1 MTATSA
7 DSIRLEQGTS
17 HEVAGR
23 RVGVMNVFEEGGAQ
37 IAQLAVNNP
46 ATNETDTLEVNAGD
60 VVKLGTGS
68 YRIVTITPGKGGA
81 RASLE
86 IAPAGGK

>member
-1 MTATSA
+1 MNATA

-17 HEVAGR
+17 NEVAGR
-23 RVGVMNVFEEGGAQ
+23 RIGVMNVFEENGAL
-37 IAQLAVNNP
+37 IAQLAVNTP
-46 ATNETDTLEVNAGD
+46 STGDTDTLEVNAGD

-86 IAPAGGK
+86 IAPVGGN